1 MIIGKQVHAFSI
13 NALLQVYIIIISSS
27 VIVSKRPIVI
37 PIIII
42 IIVIISINSNM
53 FLIRDS
59 IVVGRRGRAVLKRF
73 LKIQLSV
80 TLAHTQ

>member
-13 NALLQVYIIIISSS
+13 NALLQVS
-27 VIVSKRPIVI
+27 
-37 PIIII
+37 
-42 IIVIISINSNM
+42 IIVIISININM